1 MGDVLV
7 KGIGDKDEAAM
18 RALETRNKNQDK
30 VITRE
35 RPESGKVGVDKRT
48 TERAKEAGFTDAA
61 DADEVSEITT
71 TGYEERDRKRLEE
84 ALENAKEAGDEDKIK
99 TLKEA
104 IKNIQPDFEEAP
116 EKIKDENKGVKVQPK
131 LSRREAAITEDK
143 SAQIGVL
150 RDRLKTADESEKE
163 GIRREIAVV
172 EADTTRI
179 PEGRAEQMAEAQGLQ
194 SKELHARALLEIKRM
209 AREQGIPVPASG
221 AGDQRP
227 SDKVDPRYTA
237 LLNEKYK
244 DVFQDL
250 VSGKAPTAMSRTDD
264 EFDTL
269 EDAMASGKRGAVK
282 EVGVRPSESGF
293 QGAQKDITES
303 KVARNN
309 ALVAIQRLQQEQNE
323 AESAGDN
330 DKVAVLQSQIEEEAQ
345 AFSPEGREYVA
356 NNPVSLNDIADLMGA
371 GSMEV
376 DRSEAAKRL
385 QTIDD
390 LESQLN
396 EPYIMAGDGD
406 GNIDPTHSLY
416 IKRRIKAQDELQGL
430 QGTKQQSDYRELRS
444 RLGRLEQQKRILGD
458 VDEAALA
465 QVHQELQHNKYFKA
479 TNALVDLE
487 RELKNPGIVAS
498 EKGHLSSFTRF
509 KARDIPDE
517 LLSEVTDENGNV
529 DRNKLIE
536 AGYAPKR
543 KLASNLLFGT
553 SPMVPDLSQEEQE
566 RLHEVYL
573 QHQEDV
579 RSGEGFESK
588 PTLQSAPTGLGARIT
603 QTPQGFDTG
612 SDFGAPKPARKFFL
626 DQLMGE
632 ATTGVFGR
640 PWGGGS
646 NLQSMTLVD
655 AQKILNR
662 IGPTL
667 RHNIDET
674 NEKRKEAG
682 LDPLPKKDEEQ
693 MLVHW
698 DFKHDPIFVE
708 QAQAAGL
715 EVPSYREAA
724 RSGQSIMDMGR
735 FRSADAQKFRGRE
748 STDDRRALDRL
759 MKESIAR
766 FLANHAATPGGAKEI
781 LGGHYATFMPAD
793 QPDLVAEFDAKALN
807 KKLEN
812 AKAKQEL
819 ADHAALMRGAD
830 PEALKKLQEARAK
843 AQAQKEE
850 TINQRYIQRA
860 AEQYAFNNANM
871 FNKVRGLGFNAKTA
885 NQMLEAQY
893 IIREGI
899 NLKEQVEQA
908 SFLNNEGPILKK
920 LQQLDRELTNNYGY
934 ADRFIE
940 NTEFEDLVQHAE
952 GLTGAA
958 QHLEDETQRYMEP
971 VDMTFRT
978 IYSQMKAHNEGV
990 GGTKP
995 LNVSGGEIPLPDIDM
1010 DPDKPKE
1017 ERGYDIEGMQAQ
1029 KEIAEQRGD
1038 TELARQLEGR
1048 IDAATSASKGGST
1061 LSELENELRV
1071 QEAEAARLGVDP
1083 ERHIGV
1089 KNIKDAIRQHSKLV
1103 TQFTGI
1109 GDNIRQK
1116 EVFSERPAP
1125 TRMGEIGAGQMSH
1138 GDLVEAV
1145 LHEMGNRKQ
1154 EIDRTAREMGAA
1166 RDLGMDAVEFG
1177 DMSDAARLSAER
1189 GSKEG
1194 LEQTY
1199 DTLANVRTQGGKGTN
1214 VFDTQ
1219 AGEDMGNLP
1228 TITGKDIDRQIGGM
1242 DRNLE
1247 QFGTR
1252 DSARPNK
1259 DVGFE
1264 GDQMTTRTGAEKD
1277 SKSRLL
1283 GGHGGG
1289 DSEESMLANMMS
1301 PEQIQSMLNDP
1312 RVQAVTLTG
1321 AYESSSSR
1329 DKVDMMIAASKGQL
1343 TAEMLEPAAAPA
1355 AVAPASVTPPESGFA
1370 GEPPNPL
1377 SALQQGA
1384 EPADIFQQQP
1394 PAPAP
1399 APAPEPMDSTTE
1411 EQPEVAGVAPQMM
1424 DFGSDQ
1430 PSSTKITPIADSQ
1443 PQDMGAMLAENLAK
1457 VPGIENMSAEQV
1469 EYMKQLL
1476 AAQAESMQQKSEP
1489 MLNFNATK
1497 GDELLKGIKDKF
1509 WRQGY

>member
-7 KGIGDKDEAAM
+7 KSRAEEEEARLREQQANFTGRERKDPRGLPNPTDVTTIG
-18 RALETRNKNQDK
+18 
-30 VITRE
+30 RE
-35 RPESGKVGVDKRT
+35 RPKSGKVKVDKRT
-48 TERAKEAGFTDAA
+48 TEAAKEAGFTDTDTDE
-61 DADEVSEITT
+61 DAFTST
-71 TGYEERDRKRLEE
+71 TGPEEKDKKRYEETLEELKELRSAYPFTPPPDIAQHIERLE
-84 ALENAKEAGDEDKIK
+84 N
-99 TLKEA
+99 TLR
-104 IKNIQPDFEEAP
+104 DSDFDTGFEEAP

-131 LSRREAAITEDK
+131 VSRREGAITEDK

-227 SDKVDPRYTA
+227 SDKVDPRYTS

-250 VSGKAPTAMSRTDD
+250 VSGKAPTAMSRTGD

-309 ALVAIQRLQQEQNE
+309 ALVAIYRLQQEQNE
-323 AESAGDN
+323 AEGAGDN
-330 DKVAVLQSQIEEEAQ
+330 DKVAVLQSQIEEEAL
-345 AFSPEGREYVA
+345 AFAPQGREYVA
-356 NNPVSLNDIADLMGA
+356 NNPVSLNDIAGLMG
-371 GSMEV
+371 GGTMEV
-376 DRSEAAKRL
+376 DRSKAAKRL

-396 EPYIMAGDGD
+396 EPYIMAGDGN
-406 GNIDPTHSLY
+406 GNINPTHSLY
-416 IKRRIKAQDELQGL
+416 IKRRIKAQDQLQDLQGSND
-430 QGTKQQSDYRELRS
+430 QMDYNQLRT
-444 RLGRLEQQKRILGD
+444 RLGQLEQQQKVLGD

-487 RELKNPGIVAS
+487 RTLK
-498 EKGHLSSFTRF
+498 EKG
-509 KARDIPDE
+509 
-517 LLSEVTDENGNV
+517 
-529 DRNKLIE
+529 
-536 AGYAPKR
+536 
-543 KLASNLLFGT
+543 
-553 SPMVPDLSQEEQE
+553 
-566 RLHEVYL
+566 
-573 QHQEDV
+573 
-579 RSGEGFESK
+579 K

-612 SDFGAPKPARKFFL
+612 SDFGAPKPARQFFL
-626 DQLMGE
+626 DQLQGE
-632 ATTGVFGR
+632 ATTGARGAGGR
-640 PWGGGS
+640 GVGS
-646 NLQSMTLVD
+646 NLQSMTLQD

-674 NEKRKEAG
+674 NEKRKESG
-682 LDPLPKKDEEQ
+682 LDPLPEKDEEQ

-698 DFKHDPIFVE
+698 DFKHDPVFVE

-724 RSGQSIMDMGR
+724 QSGKSIMDMGR

-748 STDDRRALDRL
+748 STDDRRGLDRL

-781 LGGHYATFMPAD
+781 LGGHYATFMPVD
-793 QPDLVAEFDAKALN
+793 QPDLVTEFDAKALN

-819 ADHAALMRGAD
+819 ADYAALVRGAD
-830 PEALKKLQEARAK
+830 PEALKKLQEARAQ

-871 FNKVRGLGFNAKTA
+871 FNKVRGLGFSAKTA
-885 NQMLEAQY
+885 NQMLEAQH
-893 IIREGI
+893 IIREGT

-908 SFLNNEGPILKK
+908 SFLGNEGPSLKK

-934 ADRFIE
+934 ADGFIE

-958 QHLEDETQRYMEP
+958 QHLKDETQRYMKP
-971 VDMTFRT
+971 IDTTFRT
-978 IYSQMKAHNEGV
+978 IYNQMKVHNEGV
-990 GGTKP
+990 GGAKP
-995 LNVSGGEIPLPDIDM
+995 HNIGGEIPLPDIDM

-1029 KEIAEQRGD
+1029 QEIAEQRGD

-1048 IDAATSASKGGST
+1048 IKAATSASKGGST

-1071 QEAEAARLGVDP
+1071 QEAEADRLGVDP

-1089 KNIKDAIRQHSKLV
+1089 KDIKDAIRQHSKLV

-1166 RDLGMDAVEFG
+1166 RDLEMDAVEFG

-1189 GSKEG
+1189 DSREG
-1194 LEQTY
+1194 MEQTY
-1199 DTLANVRTQGGKGTN
+1199 DTLGNVRTQGGTGTN

-1242 DRNLE
+1242 DKNLE

-1259 DVGFE
+1259 DVDFE
-1264 GDQMTTRTGAEKD
+1264 GDQMTTRTGAQKD
-1277 SKSRLL
+1277 SMSRLL

-1312 RVQAVTLTG
+1312 RVQAVTSTG

-1355 AVAPASVTPPESGFA
+1355 AAAPPAAPPATPTAFSS
-1370 GEPPNPL
+1370 EPPNPL
-1377 SALQQGA
+1377 PSSLQQE
-1384 EPADIFQQQP
+1384 EPENIFQQQQQPPVAP
-1394 PAPAP
+1394 PAQ
-1399 APAPEPMDSTTE
+1399 PEPMDSTTE

-1424 DFGSDQ
+1424 DFSQQQ
-1430 PSSTKITPIADSQ
+1430 PSSATKITPIADSQ
-1443 PQDMGAMLAENLAK
+1443 SLDMGAMLAENLAK
-1457 VPGIENMSAEQV
+1457 VPGIENMSAEEV

-1476 AAQAESMQQKSEP
+1476 AAQAASMQQKSEP
-1489 MLNFNATK
+1489 ILNFNATK